1 MTETTETP
9 AAEVAVPA
17 EDRKPKLIISDNKLG
32 LTAPG
37 PMKGKN
43 AQLTWA
49 FFNNNPRITIFTRE
63 PAEPD
68 NNNGMITA
76 NLDMPHFNIFL
87 ERLANLATIKEEY
100 SESMHNWNFTYENDV
115 KSVEPSKTSELWIG
129 RDADGSA
136 WISVTAA
143 NRPKI
148 KFYFGISE
156 FHFLKKGDGSEFSK
170 REIGDIYLRAYVKM
184 LSEIMNGC
192 AVKAYIPWEKPE
204 GEFQKKPYQ
213 PKGNY
218 QGGGNNY
225 KQGGGN
231 NWNKGGNNNY
241 RQNNNGGGGG
251 GNWNRGGGGN
261 WNKNNYNN
269 NHGGNRQYNN
279 NSAPAGGSGTSQ
291 SDDDLPF

>member
-1 MTETTETP
+1 
-9 AAEVAVPA
+9 
-17 EDRKPKLIISDNKLG
+17 
-32 LTAPG
+32 
-37 PMKGKN
+37 
-43 AQLTWA
+43 
-49 FFNNNPRITIFTRE
+49 
-63 PAEPD
+63 
-68 NNNGMITA
+68 
-76 NLDMPHFNIFL
+76 MPHFNIFL

-204 GEFQKKPYQ
+204 GEYQKKPYQ